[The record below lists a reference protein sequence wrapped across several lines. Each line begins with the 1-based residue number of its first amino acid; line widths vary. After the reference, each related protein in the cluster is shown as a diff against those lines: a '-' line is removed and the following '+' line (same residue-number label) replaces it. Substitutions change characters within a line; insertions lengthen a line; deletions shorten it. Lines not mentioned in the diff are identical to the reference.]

1 MDRQIAY
8 TGAIPQTGDI
18 LKAEKATMVAL
29 GYAMRAIVGDCS
41 TSVQVDGLAC
51 APITPVAN
59 LSVTVGVGSLYSAET
74 VDANAYGDLGTDTTH
89 TIVKQGIL
97 ADPVT
102 LTVTPPATSGYSQVF
117 LVQVA
122 FSEVDGGSVVLPYY
136 NAANPSVPFSGP
148 ANAGTSNF
156 TVRQGKIVVQ
166 LKAGTA
172 ATTGTQTTPAPDAGY
187 TGLYAITVANGAT
200 SVISG
205 NIAALASAPFI
216 ALKLPQVRSAIR
228 AQADNYLPT
237 IGGSANA
244 LTATIAPIPP
254 DWASLTGVPF
264 RFMVSTTNT
273 GAATLNLNGL
283 GAKSI
288 VYPGSNQAMLA
299 GELVAGAIRTGM
311 YDGARVQLIDAGSTQ
326 LTGAPVGQC
335 QLRYVSA
342 TAITLVPKDGDR
354 VKVAGQL
361 LQLPAA
367 GVSAANT
374 SVTINGTP
382 GGNLA
387 SSTAYLVAL
396 NASGGLEFWTLATG
410 HGPDTTAGNV
420 GVEVITGHADKTLVG
435 MVATN
440 ASSQFA
446 MSETYIGVISWFN
459 RRRQYGK
466 GASTAGTGTSSL
478 TFLEIG
484 SSYRVYFLAWADDV
498 VSLKTPGQGHNS
510 TPGFAAT
517 CACGLDGATIVGI
530 AGTAYTASGGQSS
543 FTAGFAEERVS
554 EGLHFATPLGAVGGG
569 GVSAFT
575 NRMYVTLMG

>member
-1 MDRQIAY
+1 MDRQLAY

-59 LSVTVGVGSLYSAET
+59 LSVTVGVGSIYSAET
-74 VDANAYGDLGTDTTH
+74 VDANAFGDLGTDTTH

-102 LTVTPPATSGYSQVF
+102 LTVTPPVTSGYSQVF

-122 FSEVDGGSVVLPYY
+122 FSEVDAGSVVLPYY

-172 ATTGTQTTPAPDAGY
+172 ATTGTQTTPSPDAGY

-264 RFMVSTTNT
+264 RFVVSTTNT

-283 GAKSI
+283 GAKDL
-288 VYPGSNQAMLA
+288 VYPGDNSALLA
-299 GELVAGAIRTGM
+299 GELVSGAVRTGL
-311 YDGARVQLIDAGSTQ
+311 YDGTRVQLIDVGSRARSGVPFRNVALFTSSGTFDPSALGLTTLDRILVFCWGAGGGAASTTGTQGASGAGGGLAIKSMDCPASSVTVTIGAGGAGNNAGSYGA
-326 LTGAPVGQC
+326 TGGTSSFGPHC
-335 QLRYVSA
+335 SA
-342 TAITLVPKDGDR
+342 TGGVGGS
-354 VKVAGQL
+354 AG
-361 LQLPAA
+361 
-367 GVSAANT
+367 
-374 SVTINGTP
+374 
-382 GGNLA
+382 
-387 SSTAYLVAL
+387 
-396 NASGGLEFWTLATG
+396 
-410 HGPDTTAGNV
+410 
-420 GVEVITGHADKTLVG
+420 
-435 MVATN
+435 
-440 ASSQFA
+440 
-446 MSETYIGVISWFN
+446 
-459 RRRQYGK
+459 
-466 GASTAGTGTSSL
+466 AGTGGAGTGGSINLNGSNGCDIL
-478 TFLEIG
+478 SPAQDWAPGGAAPFMGPGMLNNSGGNPIG
-484 SSYRVYFLAWADDV
+484 SGGAASSGAPQAD
-498 VSLKTPGQGHNS
+498 
-510 TPGFAAT
+510 
-517 CACGLDGATIVGI
+517 
-530 AGTAYTASGGQSS
+530 AGTA
-543 FTAGFAEERVS
+543 
-554 EGLHFATPLGAVGGG
+554 GAVI
-569 GVSAFT
+569 VF
-575 NRMYVTLMG
+575 Y

>member
-1 MDRQIAY
+1 MDRQLAY

-59 LSVTVGVGSLYSAET
+59 LSVTVGVGSIYSAET
-74 VDANAYGDLGTDTTH
+74 VDANAFGDLGTDTTH

-102 LTVTPPATSGYSQVF
+102 LTVTPPVTSGYSQVF

-122 FSEVDGGSVVLPYY
+122 FSEVDAGSVVLPYY

-172 ATTGTQTTPAPDAGY
+172 ATTGTQTTPSPDAGY

-254 DWASLTGVPF
+254 DWASLTGAPF
-264 RFMVSTTNT
+264 RFVVSTTNT

-283 GAKSI
+283 GAKDI
-288 VYPGSNQAMLA
+288 VYPGDNTPMLP
-299 GELVAGAIRTGM
+299 GELIQGAVRTGL
-311 YDGARVQLIDAGSTQ
+311 YDGTRVQMIDAGSR
-326 LTGAPVGQC
+326 A
-335 QLRYVSA
+335 R
-342 TAITLVPKDGDR
+342 
-354 VKVAGQL
+354 
-361 LQLPAA
+361 A
-367 GVSAANT
+367 GVS
-374 SVTINGTP
+374 
-382 GGNLA
+382 
-387 SSTAYLVAL
+387 
-396 NASGGLEFWTLATG
+396 WR
-410 HGPDTTAGNV
+410 
-420 GVEVITGHADKTLVG
+420 G
-435 MVATN
+435 MVAIAAT
-440 ASSQFA
+440 ASFNPATYGLTSMDRMLVMLWGAGGGATSQTGGTGAGGSGGGFA
-446 MSETYIGVISWFN
+446 MKIVPAQSATVTIGA
-459 RRRQYGK
+459 G
-466 GASTAGTGTSSL
+466 GAGNTAGS
-478 TFLEIG
+478 
-484 SSYRVYFLAWADDV
+484 
-498 VSLKTPGQGHNS
+498 NS
-510 TPGFAAT
+510 
-517 CACGLDGATIVGI
+517 
-530 AGTAYTASGGQSS
+530 
-543 FTAGFAEERVS
+543 
-554 EGLHFATPLGAVGGG
+554 VGGG
-569 GVSAFT
+569 TTSFGSVFSATGGQAAGAGPGAPGLGVGGDVNLAGSAGDDMLGSGHTFAKGGAAP
-575 NRMYVTLMG
+575 LMGLAGALNYASRPVGSGGSSVFISGTWNNADAGGDGLAIIVY